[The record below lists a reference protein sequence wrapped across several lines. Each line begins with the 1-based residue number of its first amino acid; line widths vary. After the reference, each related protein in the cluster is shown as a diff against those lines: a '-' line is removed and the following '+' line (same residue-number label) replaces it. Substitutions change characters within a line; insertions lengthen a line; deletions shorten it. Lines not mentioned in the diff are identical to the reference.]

1 MAYGK
6 AQQPMDFKWQIARKI
21 DRLDM
26 GEYSTSSR
34 FNRLI
39 VIYGLV
45 RAINPKENA
54 DDETVRIDEDGDQF
68 RAVNPDILDSLDNSI
83 KSLRN
88 PEDKLKMEDESMS
101 LGETDIET
109 KLDAIWY
116 ELAEVV
122 FRCKITDNV
131 RVTEEAAP

>member
-26 GEYSTSSR
+26 GDYTTISR
-34 FNRLI
+34 FNRLV

-45 RAINPKENA
+45 RAINPKESKEEETAQQEESGDKYRSIA
-54 DDETVRIDEDGDQF
+54 DI
-68 RAVNPDILDSLDNSI
+68 I
-83 KSLRN
+83 
-88 PEDKLKMEDESMS
+88 
-101 LGETDIET
+101 TDIDMLVK
-109 KLDAIWY
+109 KLRTPEEKIKMSDEGLGSMDSDIESQLDGFWY
-116 ELAEVV
+116 DLAEII

-131 RVTEEAAP
+131 RVSEEAAP